1 MSQTASA
8 QVIQTGDL
16 LTPDALAARL
26 HVTTRNLRQ
35 WRITGAGP
43 RFVRVGRFPLY
54 RQEAVEAWLLE
65 QEYASTA
72 DELR

>member
-1 MSQTASA
+1 MSETALASH
-8 QVIQTGDL
+8 QQPGEL

-35 WRITGAGP
+35 WRVTGAGP

-54 RQEAVEAWLLE
+54 RQEAVDAWLLD
-65 QEYASTA
+65 QEHASTA

>member
-1 MSQTASA
+1 MSPSSPAPLA
-8 QVIQTGDL
+8 HPREL

-35 WRITGAGP
+35 WRLTGAGP

-65 QEYASTA
+65 QEYSSTA

>member
-1 MSQTASA
+1 MPETALAPLA
-8 QVIQTGDL
+8 QPSEL

-35 WRITGAGP
+35 WRVTGAGP

-65 QEYASTA
+65 QEFASTS

>member
-1 MSQTASA
+1 MSETALAPLARPSE
-8 QVIQTGDL
+8 L

-35 WRITGAGP
+35 WRVTRAGP

-65 QEYASTA
+65 QEYASTS

>member
-1 MSQTASA
+1 MSETALA
-8 QVIQTGDL
+8 PHQQPGEL

-35 WRITGAGP
+35 WRVTGAGP

-65 QEYASTA
+65 QEYASTS

>member
-1 MSQTASA
+1 MSQTTLAPLA
-8 QVIQTGDL
+8 PPTEL

-35 WRITGAGP
+35 WRVTGAGP

>member
-1 MSQTASA
+1 MSQTTLAPLA
-8 QVIQTGDL
+8 QPSDL

-35 WRITGAGP
+35 WRVTGAGP

>member
-1 MSQTASA
+1 MSQTALAPLA
-8 QVIQTGDL
+8 QPSEL

-35 WRITGAGP
+35 WRVTGAGP

-65 QEYASTA
+65 QEYASTS

>member
-1 MSQTASA
+1 MSPSSPVPLA
-8 QVIQTGDL
+8 QPREL

-35 WRITGAGP
+35 WRLTGAGP

-65 QEYASTA
+65 QEYSSTA

>member
-1 MSQTASA
+1 MSQTIFAPTS
-8 QVIQTGDL
+8 QPSEL

-35 WRITGAGP
+35 WRVTGAGP

-65 QEYASTA
+65 QEYTSTS